1 MNESKFTKYKSYLI
15 DYVETITQR
24 SKGKGYVCPLCGSG
38 TGANGTGAFFVRQNM
53 WKCFSC
59 GEGGDIFD
67 LYKRVNNCDTE
78 TAYKGIEALY
88 NGQTPSPVK
97 EVPTHKETAEEMKI
111 RTNNAHMKL
120 INGLDDGKG
129 KNYFIGRGFSYE
141 AIKKFN
147 LGYMVNDYG
156 NEVVTIP
163 QDNGSYIER
172 YINGKNRYQKGETG
186 LFICDGNKSDILF
199 ICEAWA
205 DALSLWEL
213 GYNAISVNSTN
224 NYRKAIP
231 YAKNETKYK
240 AFVIAF
246 DNDESG
252 EKASCHLLDDLRKES
267 LNCIKFDYKRMKQS
281 FNDINDF
288 FIGDREELRRLCE
301 EMALE
306 AHRSAVE
313 RQNNDIYRN
322 ILENEKSAHTAKMD
336 AKTLDIKNK
345 LEQSNMVNY
354 ITNAYPK
361 DLESNKKC
369 YKSGFLNW
377 DNETGGLY
385 TGLYV
390 LGAVSSLGK
399 TTFLLNVADNLAR
412 QGEHVLFFSLEMSR
426 IELFTKSLAR
436 IISTYHLDSERANS
450 ISATDLRKRNFDED
464 SQEAKDERKA
474 RSEYLENIAPRMT
487 IIECDFETTIQDIM
501 NMVTTYIDTQGVKP
515 VVFVDYIQIMAPR
528 DPRMT
533 ERQNADDIVK
543 GLKILQSKND
553 LLIFAVSS
561 FNRNNYFNQVDYES
575 FKESGGI
582 EYTADCMIG
591 LQLEAVNRDF
601 KDDAMKRAEMKK
613 AKKANPR
620 FIEFVCVKNRGGV
633 ANYNLNFVYYP
644 NCDLFIAGTPSNH

>member
-88 NGQTPSPVK
+88 NGQTPSPIN
-97 EVPTHKETAEEMKI
+97 EVPSQKETAEEMK
-111 RTNNAHMKL
+111 RKTDKAHL
-120 INGLDDGKG
+120 FIINGFDYEKG

-141 AIKKFN
+141 AIKRFN

-246 DNDESG
+246 DNDEPG

-281 FNDINDF
+281 FNDINDY
-288 FIGDREELRRLCE
+288 FIGDREELRTLCK

-306 AHRSAVE
+306 AHKSAIE
-313 RQNNDIYRN
+313 PQNNDIYRN
-322 ILENEKSAHTAKMD
+322 ILENEKSAQTAKMD

-464 SQEAKDERKA
+464 SQEAKEERKA

-553 LLIFAVSS
+553 LLVFAVSS

-601 KDDAMKRAEMKK
+601 KNDAMKRAEMKK